1 MTVKSSVLHTSDIAV
16 VGMACRLP
24 GAPGIEEFWELLRN
38 GRSAV
43 ERQPDGSWRAAVEGK
58 AEFDDTFFGMSPRQ
72 AAAVDPQQRLML
84 ELGWEALE
92 HARIRPAG
100 LKGTDTGVFV
110 GIAADDYATLL
121 HRSGAA
127 INGHTATG
135 LHRSLTANRLSYL
148 LGLRGPS
155 LTVDSAQSSSLVA
168 VHLACESL
176 RRGESTVALVGGV
189 SLVLAAESSAGMA
202 LMGAL
207 SPDGR
212 CFTFDARANGYVR
225 GEGGVALVL
234 KPFGRAID
242 DGDRVHCVIR
252 GGAVNN
258 DGGGPSL
265 THPDREA
272 QEALLR
278 RAYERAMVAPEQ
290 VTYVELHGTGTK
302 AGDPVE
308 AAALGAVLGAARTLD
323 TRLAVGSVKTNI
335 GHLEGAAGIAGLLK
349 TVLAVREGM
358 LPPSLNFQ
366 TPNPDIPLD
375 DLNLRVQTDLQRWPG
390 RETGLPR
397 LAGVSSFG
405 MGGTNVHLILEE
417 APFVEGSVSVGG
429 VGVGDSVVRRLPV
442 VPVVLSGRSEV
453 ALRAQADRLR
463 GVLGGARL
471 VDVGWSLVSTRSVFE
486 RRAVVFG
493 ADSVVV
499 DRGLAAVA
507 SGDVGVGG
515 VVFRGSGGLSGGG
528 VVFVFP
534 GQGAQWVG
542 MGARLMDESPV
553 FAESMVECAG
563 VLSEFVDWDLLEVV
577 RGGGVDLFGRVDVV
591 QPVSWAVMVSLA
603 RLWRSVGVVPS
614 AVVGHSQGEIAAA
627 VVAGVLSLSDGA
639 RVVALRSRVIGRVLA
654 GPGAMASV
662 ALPVAEVE
670 SRLVGFGGGLGV
682 AAVNGPSG
690 TVVSGD
696 VGAVVDF
703 VAWCE
708 GEGVRARRIPV
719 DYASHSVRVEVVE
732 AELRGV
738 LAGVVPRRAEV
749 PFYSTVEAGVVDGA
763 GLDGGYWY
771 RNLRQRVLFGETV
784 ECLVGDGFTGFV
796 ECSAHPV
803 LVSGVQEVVEL
814 VGGGVGG
821 VVVGS
826 LRRDDGGLDRF
837 LVSVAEAFVGGV
849 DVDWGAVFV
858 GVGGRVVD
866 LPTYPFQRRHY
877 WAETPKPAA
886 AVGGDTDPT
895 TGWRY
900 RITWKPLP
908 VGGPRRLTGRW
919 LLVADPATTASA
931 LAADITAA
939 LSRRGAEVEP
949 LSLDPLAS
957 RTRLAGLLA
966 TTADGATPL
975 AGVVSLLGLVAGTH
989 PDHPSIARGVA
1000 ASLALVQAAGDA
1012 VLDVPLWTVTRA
1024 AVGVTSQEVPD
1035 AVGAQVWALGQVAAL
1050 ELPDRWG
1057 GLVDLPQEP
1066 DSRALDHLA
1075 SAVAGGEGEDQIA
1088 VRGSGVY
1095 GRRVARA
1102 SDNPRREWRP
1112 RGTVLVTGGTGALGA
1127 QVARWLARTGAEHLV
1142 LISRRG
1148 AQAPGAVEL
1157 EADLLA
1163 LGAAVTIVAC
1173 DVSDR
1178 AALATVLEAHP
1189 PTAVFHTAGALHDGV
1204 LDTLTLAHAE
1214 AVFRPKAD
1222 AALLLDELTR
1232 HRDLDAFVLFSSI
1245 TGVWGNGGQAAYA
1258 AANAS
1263 LDVLAEQRRAAG
1275 LPATAIAWGL
1285 WGGGGMAEGVGEQNL
1300 NRRGITAMDPDG
1312 GIRALQRALDRDDV
1326 CVTVADVDWA
1336 DFAPR
1341 FADLRLGRLFDGVPE
1356 AKSALDAR
1364 RADAATQTSGLAQRV
1379 GSMSESERQQV
1390 LLQLV
1395 RTEAA
1400 AVLGHDTV
1408 EAVTPGRAFKAAGF
1422 DSLTALELRN
1432 RLNTTT
1438 GLTLPSTVVFDHPS
1452 PSALASFVEE
1462 ALTGAIPE
1470 PVVSVA
1476 TGTAPVDEPI
1486 AIVGMACRYPGGAD
1500 TPEKLWDLLLNK
1512 ADVIG
1517 PAPDDR
1523 GWDVD
1528 SFFDPTPGAAGKS
1541 YVRDGGFVYDAGF
1554 FDAEFFGISPREALA
1569 MDPQQRLLLET
1580 SWEALERAG
1589 IDPEALRSSRTG
1601 VYSGLTHQEY
1611 AARLHEAP
1619 HEFEG
1624 YLLTGKSVSV
1634 ASGRVSYALGL
1645 EGPAVSVD
1653 TACSSSLV
1661 ALHLACQG
1669 LRLGECD
1676 VALAGGVT
1684 VIAAPGLFVEFSRQ
1698 GGLSVDGR
1706 CRAFGG
1712 GADGTGWAEGAGVV
1726 VLERLSVARER
1737 GHRVLAVVRGSAVN
1751 QDGASNGLTAPSGV
1765 AQQRVIRDALVAAGV
1780 AADEVDVVE
1789 AHGTGTRLGDPIE
1802 AEALLATY
1810 GRGRSGGPLWLGSL
1824 KSNVGHTQAAAGVAG
1839 VMKMVLALRAG
1850 VLPATLHVDEPSPF
1864 VDWSSGSVELLSE
1877 RRDWPVTGRP
1887 RRAAVSAF
1895 GVSGTNAHLI
1905 LEEAP
1910 FVEGS
1915 VSVGGVGVGDSV
1927 VRRLPVVPVVLSGRS
1942 EVALRAQADR
1952 LRGVLGG
1959 ARLVDVGWS
1968 LVSTR
1973 SVFERRA
1980 VVFGAD
1986 SVVVDRGLAA
1996 VASGDVGVGG
2006 VVFRGSGGLSGGG
2019 VVFVFP
2025 GQGAQWVGMGARLMD
2040 ESPVFAESMVE
2051 CAGVLSEFVDW
2062 DLLEVVRGGGVDL
2075 FGRVDVVQPVSWAVM
2090 VSLAR
2095 LWRSVGVVPSAVVG
2109 HSQGEI
2115 AAAVVAGV
2123 LSLSDGARV
2132 VALRSRVIGRVLAG
2146 PGAMASVALPVAEVE
2161 SRLVGFGGG
2170 LGVAAVNGP
2179 SGTVVSGDV
2188 GAVVDF
2194 VAWCEG
2200 EGVRARRIPVD
2211 YASHSVRVEVVEA
2224 ELRGVL
2230 AGVVPRRAEVPFYS
2244 TVEAG
2249 VVDGAGL
2256 DGGYWY
2262 RNLRQ
2267 RVLFGETVEC
2277 LVGDGFTG
2285 FVECSAHPVLVSGVQ
2300 EVVELVG
2307 GGVGG
2312 VVVGSLRR
2320 DDGGLDRFLVSVA
2333 EAFVGGVDV
2342 DWGAVFVGVG
2352 GRVVDLPTY
2361 PFQRRHYW
2369 AHTSPAGVGTAAAA
2383 RFGME
2388 WEDHPLLGGALPVGG
2403 TRSLLLAGR
2412 LSFASHAWLADHAV
2426 SGTVLVPGTAFME
2439 LALHAAEVAACTG
2452 VEELRLEAPLVV
2464 PPTGGVRLQV
2474 LVDEPAE
2481 GSDHR
2486 PVSVFSRAESAA
2498 DEAAWTRHAVG
2509 VLTTGARPVPA
2520 TSWHTETWPPA
2531 GTEPVDVDALY
2542 ERFATLG
2549 YEYGEVFAGLQGVW
2563 RRDGEVFAEVR
2574 LPSRVAAEATRFG
2587 VHPALLDAALQPWL
2601 AGGLV
2606 DVPDGSVLLPFAWQ
2620 GVTLHA
2626 AGADT
2631 LRVRIG
2637 RAGEAAVS
2645 MQAVDLGG
2653 APVLSLDALVLLP
2666 LAREHLGV
2674 AGMTTALPLY
2684 RVGWRRRTAV
2694 AAPPQWRWAVVGPY
2708 GTEVVGAAAR
2718 YGWPV
2723 TAVDAHANLAS
2734 LREALDAG
2742 AEAPSVVL
2750 ADFRMGSYSTEP
2762 AHVADAVRAETQAGL
2777 ELLQGWLADER
2788 FTAVKLVVLTER
2800 AVAAGTDED
2809 VPDLV
2814 HAGLWG
2820 MLRSAQSEHPDR
2832 FVLLD
2837 VDADDTSISAVPSAL
2852 TVDTPQLAVRA
2863 GEIRVPE
2870 IEPLR
2875 AEPEPADPLAG
2886 GLDPAGTVLVTGA
2899 TGTLGRLLAR
2909 HLVTAHGVRRLL
2921 LVSRSGPGAAGAD
2934 RQIEELTG
2942 LGAHVSL
2949 VACDAAD
2956 RAALADVLR
2965 GIPTAHPLTAV
2976 VHVAGVL
2983 DDGALQALTPDRI
2996 DAVLRPKVDA
3006 ALNLHELTAGL
3017 PLAAFVLFSGAAGIL
3032 GRPGQA
3038 NYAAA
3043 NTFLDALAQHRQ
3055 AQGRPGVALA
3065 WGLWG
3070 PASDMTGHLGEND
3083 LRRMRRSGI
3092 APMTAEE
3099 GLVLFDRALDRS
3111 RHEPLLV
3118 PARLDLAALRREQA
3132 ASGPDAVPAL
3142 LRGLVPPAPA
3152 RRATTSGSGGGASA
3166 PAAASAEPADHLRRR
3181 LAGQDAP
3188 ARVRELLDLVR
3199 THVAGVLALDAG
3211 AAKADPRRPFREI
3224 GFDSLT
3230 AVELRNRLSTATGLR
3245 LAPSLVFDHP
3255 DPQAV
3260 AEHLADEL
3268 AADGVADAG
3277 ATALTGL
3284 DTLAAALGGMKT
3296 DDVRRNIVRRRLEEM
3311 LALVGGPRSLPAEDG
3326 LADATVAERLASAT
3340 DDDELF
3346 AFIEEQL

>member
-1 MTVKSSVLHTSDIAV
+1 ATLHVDEPSPFVDWSSGAV
-16 VGMACRLP
+16 
-24 GAPGIEEFWELLRN
+24 ELLT
-38 GRSAV
+38 
-43 ERQPDGSWRAAVEGK
+43 ER
-58 AEFDDTFFGMSPRQ
+58 
-72 AAAVDPQQRLML
+72 
-84 ELGWEALE
+84 
-92 HARIRPAG
+92 
-100 LKGTDTGVFV
+100 
-110 GIAADDYATLL
+110 
-121 HRSGAA
+121 
-127 INGHTATG
+127 
-135 LHRSLTANRLSYL
+135 
-148 LGLRGPS
+148 
-155 LTVDSAQSSSLVA
+155 
-168 VHLACESL
+168 
-176 RRGESTVALVGGV
+176 
-189 SLVLAAESSAGMA
+189 
-202 LMGAL
+202 
-207 SPDGR
+207 
-212 CFTFDARANGYVR
+212 
-225 GEGGVALVL
+225 
-234 KPFGRAID
+234 
-242 DGDRVHCVIR
+242 
-252 GGAVNN
+252 
-258 DGGGPSL
+258 
-265 THPDREA
+265 RE
-272 QEALLR
+272 
-278 RAYERAMVAPEQ
+278 
-290 VTYVELHGTGTK
+290 
-302 AGDPVE
+302 
-308 AAALGAVLGAARTLD
+308 
-323 TRLAVGSVKTNI
+323 
-335 GHLEGAAGIAGLLK
+335 
-349 TVLAVREGM
+349 
-358 LPPSLNFQ
+358 
-366 TPNPDIPLD
+366 
-375 DLNLRVQTDLQRWPG
+375 WP
-390 RETGLPR
+390 ETGRPR
-397 LAGVSSFG
+397 RAGVSSFG
-405 MGGTNVHLILEE
+405 ISGTNAHLILEE
-417 APFVEGSVSVGG
+417 APALPTPHPESTSGAAPI
-429 VGVGDSVVRRLPV
+429 RELPV
-442 VPVVLSGRSEV
+442 VPVVLSGKSEV

-463 GVLGGARL
+463 GLLPDRRL
-471 VDVGWSLVSTRSVFE
+471 LDLGWSLASTRSRFE
-486 RRAVVFG
+486 RRAVVLA
-493 ADSVVV
+493 ADPATA
-499 DRGLAAVA
+499 DRGLETVA
-507 SGDVGVGG
+507 TGGSAPSG
-515 VVFRGSGGLSGGG
+515 VVLGPAVPTADGRM
-528 VVFVFP
+528 VFVFP
-534 GQGAQWVG
+534 GQGTQWVG

-553 FAESMVECAG
+553 FAESMVECAEA
-563 VLSEFVDWDLLEVV
+563 LSAFVDWDLLEVV
-577 RGGGVDLFGRVDVV
+577 RGGVGADLFSRVDVV
-591 QPVSWAVMVSLA
+591 QPVTWSVMVSLA
-603 RLWRSVGVVPS
+603 RLWRSVGVTPS

-627 VVAGVLSLSDGA
+627 VVAGALSLADGA
-639 RVVALRSRVIGRVLA
+639 RVVAVRSQVIGRVLA

-670 SRLVGFGGGLGV
+670 SRLVAFDGRLGV
-682 AAVNGPSG
+682 AAVNGPSA

-696 VGAVVDF
+696 VDAVVDLI
-703 VAWCE
+703 ARCE
-708 GEGVRARRIPV
+708 AEGVRARKIPV
-719 DYASHSVRVEVVE
+719 DYASHSAHVEAIE
-732 AELRGV
+732 AELLEA
-738 LAGVVPRRAEV
+738 LAGVSPQAAEI
-749 PFYSTVEAGVVDGA
+749 PFYSTVECGPVDGT

-771 RNLRQRVLFGETV
+771 RNLRQRVLFRETV
-784 ECLVGDGFTGFV
+784 ERLVGDGFTGFV
-796 ECSAHPV
+796 ESSAHPV
-803 LVSGVQEVVEL
+803 LVPGVQETVES
-814 VGGGVGG
+814 VGDGAPA

-837 LVSVAEAFVGGV
+837 LTSAAEAFVAGV
-849 DVDWGAVFV
+849 EVDWKAVFA
-858 GVGGRVVD
+858 GTGARVVD

-886 AVGGDTDPT
+886 TVTSGDTDPT
-895 TGWRY
+895 AEWRY
-900 RITWKPLP
+900 QVTWKPLATDKP
-908 VGGPRRLTGRW
+908 GHLTGRW
-919 LLVADPATTASA
+919 LLAADPATAGSA
-931 LAADITAA
+931 LAADVTAA

-957 RTRLAGLLA
+957 RTHLADLLA

-975 AGVVSLLGLVAGTH
+975 AGVVSLLGLVPGVH
-989 PDHPSIARGVA
+989 PDHPSVARGVA

-1012 VLDVPLWTVTRA
+1012 GLDVPLWTVTRA
-1024 AVGVTSQEVPD
+1024 AVAVAPREVPD
-1035 AVGAQVWALGQVAAL
+1035 AVGAQVWALGRVAAL

-1075 SAVAGGEGEDQIA
+1075 GAVAGGEGEDQIA

-1095 GRRVARA
+1095 GRRVTRA
-1102 SDNPRREWRP
+1102 SATPRREWRP

-1142 LISRRG
+1142 LTSRRG

-1157 EADLLA
+1157 EADLRA
-1163 LGAAVTIVAC
+1163 LGAAVTIAAC

-1178 AALATVLEAHP
+1178 TALATLLEAHP
-1189 PTAVFHTAGALHDGV
+1189 PTAVFHTAGVLHDGV
-1204 LDTLTLAHAE
+1204 LDTLTLAHVDE
-1214 AVFRPKAD
+1214 VFRPKAD

-1258 AANAS
+1258 AANAA

-1275 LPATAIAWGL
+1275 LPATAVAWGL
-1285 WGGGGMAEGVGEQNL
+1285 WGGGGMAEGIGERNL

-1341 FADLRLGRLFDGVPE
+1341 LADLRPGRLFDGVPE
-1356 AKSALDAR
+1356 ARSALDAR

-1379 GSMSESERQQV
+1379 VGMSESERQQV
-1390 LLQLV
+1390 LLHLV

-1462 ALTGAIPE
+1462 ALTGATPE
-1470 PVVSVA
+1470 PAVPVA
-1476 TGTAPVDEPI
+1476 TGAAPVDEPI

-1541 YVRDGGFVYDAGF
+1541 YVRDGGFVYDAGY

-1589 IDPEALRSSRTG
+1589 IDPEGLRGSRTG

-1619 HEFEG
+1619 QEFEG

-1634 ASGRVSYALGL
+1634 ASGRVSYTLGL

-1698 GGLSVDGR
+1698 GGLSADGR

-1737 GHRVLAVVRGSAVN
+1737 GHRVLAVVRGSAIN
-1751 QDGASNGLTAPSGV
+1751 QDGASNGLTAPSGA
-1765 AQQRVIRDALVAAGV
+1765 AQQRVIRDALAAAGV
-1780 AADEVDVVE
+1780 DASDVDVVE

-1802 AEALLATY
+1802 AQALLATY
-1810 GRGRSGGPLWLGSL
+1810 GRGRSGSPLWLGSL

-1864 VDWSSGSVELLSE
+1864 VDWSSGTVELLTE
-1877 RRDWPVTGRP
+1877 QRDWPETGRP
-1887 RRAAVSAF
+1887 RRAGVSAF
-1895 GVSGTNAHLI
+1895 GVSGTNAHVI

-1910 FVEGS
+1910 LVEEPAPADGT
-1915 VSVGGVGVGDSV
+1915 DPADPAA
-1927 VRRLPVVPVVLSGRS
+1927 RHLPVVPVVLSGKS
-1942 EVALRAQADR
+1942 EAALRAQADSVR
-1952 LRGVLGG
+1952 DVL
-1959 ARLVDVGWS
+1959 AEADLLDVGWS
-1968 LVSTR
+1968 SVSTR
-1973 SVFERRA
+1973 SVFDRRA
-1980 VVFGAD
+1980 VVLAAD
-1986 SVVVDRGLAA
+1986 SGTATAALGA
-1996 VASGDVGVGG
+1996 VASGGVASAQ
-2006 VVFRGSGGLSGGG
+2006 VVLGASGALSAGR
-2019 VVFVFP
+2019 VAFVFP
-2025 GQGAQWVGMGARLMD
+2025 GQGTQWVGMGARLMD

-2051 CAGVLSEFVDW
+2051 CAEALSAHVDW
-2062 DLLEVVRGGGVDL
+2062 DLVEVVRSGSGL
-2075 FGRVDVVQPVSWAVM
+2075 ERVDVVQPVTWAVM

-2095 LWRSVGVVPSAVVG
+2095 LWRSVGVTPSAVVG

-2115 AAAVVAGV
+2115 AAAVVAGA
-2123 LSLSDGARV
+2123 LSLADGARV
-2132 VALRSRVIGRVLAG
+2132 VAVRSQVIGRVLAG
-2146 PGAMASVALPVAEVE
+2146 PGAMASIALPVAEVE
-2161 SRLVGFGGG
+2161 SKLAAFDGR

-2179 SGTVVSGDV
+2179 SATVVSGDV
-2188 GAVVDF
+2188 DAVVEL
-2194 VAWCEG
+2194 VARCEA
-2200 EGVRARRIPVD
+2200 EGVRARKIPVD
-2211 YASHSVRVEVVEA
+2211 YASHSAHVEAIEA
-2224 ELRGVL
+2224 ELHTAL
-2230 AGVVPRRAEVPFYS
+2230 AGVDPQAAEIPFYS
-2244 TVEAG
+2244 TVECG
-2249 VVDGAGL
+2249 PVDGTSL

-2267 RVLFGETVEC
+2267 RVLFRETVER

-2285 FVECSAHPVLVSGVQ
+2285 FVESSAHPVLVPGVQ
-2300 EVVELVG
+2300 ETVESVG
-2307 GGVGG
+2307 DGAPA

-2320 DDGGLDRFLVSVA
+2320 DDGGLDRFLTSAA
-2333 EAFVGGVDV
+2333 EAFVAGVEV
-2342 DWGAVFVGVG
+2342 DWKSVFAGTGA
-2352 GRVVDLPTY
+2352 RVVDLPTY

-2412 LSFASHAWLADHAV
+2412 LSLASHAWLADHAV
-2426 SGTVLVPGTAFME
+2426 SGTVLVPGTAFVE
-2439 LALHAAEVAACTG
+2439 LALHAAEVAGCTG
-2452 VEELRLEAPLVV
+2452 VEELRLEAPLAV

-2474 LVDEPAE
+2474 LVDDPAE

-2509 VLTTGARPVPA
+2509 VLTTGPRPAPA
-2520 TSWHTETWPPA
+2520 TPWHTGTWPPA
-2531 GTEPVDVDALY
+2531 GTEPVDVDALH
-2542 ERFATLG
+2542 ERFAALG

-2574 LPSRVAAEATRFG
+2574 LPDRVAAEATRFG

-2606 DVPDGSVLLPFAWQ
+2606 DVPEGSVLLPFAWQ

-2626 AGADT
+2626 TGADT

-2645 MQAVDLGG
+2645 MQAVDLAG
-2653 APVLSLDALVLLP
+2653 APVLSLDALVLRP
-2666 LAREHLGV
+2666 LARERLGV
-2674 AGMTTALPLY
+2674 SGTTTALPLY

-2694 AAPPQWRWAVVGPY
+2694 AAPPQRRWAVVGPY
-2708 GTEVVGAAAR
+2708 GAEMIGAAAR

-2723 TAVDAHANLAS
+2723 TAVDIHADLAS
-2734 LREALDAG
+2734 LRAALDAG
-2742 AEAPSVVL
+2742 AEPPSVVL
-2750 ADFRMGSYSTEP
+2750 ADFRRDSCSTEP
-2762 AHVADAVRAETQAGL
+2762 AHVAEAVRAETQAGL

-2788 FTAVKLVVLTER
+2788 FTAAKLVVLTER
-2800 AVAAGTDED
+2800 AVAAGTGED

-2820 MLRSAQSEHPDR
+2820 LLRSAQSEHPDR

-2837 VDADDTSISAVPSAL
+2837 VDADDTSISTVPSAL
-2852 TVDTPQLAVRA
+2852 TLDTPQLAVRA

-2875 AEPEPADPLAG
+2875 AEPEPADPAAG
-2886 GLDPAGTVLVTGA
+2886 GLDPTGTVLVTGA
-2899 TGTLGRLLAR
+2899 TGTLGGLLAR

-2921 LVSRSGPGAAGAD
+2921 LVSRSGPDAAGAD
-2934 RQIEELTG
+2934 RLTEELTG

-2949 VACDAAD
+2949 VACDTAD

-2965 GIPTAHPLTAV
+2965 GIPAAHPLTAV

-2983 DDGALQALTPDRI
+2983 DDGALQALTADRI

-3006 ALNLHELTAGL
+3006 ALNLHEVTADL

-3043 NTFLDALAQHRQ
+3043 NTFLDALAQHRR

-3070 PASDMTGHLGEND
+3070 LASDMTGHLGEND

-3099 GLVLFDRALDRS
+3099 GLVLFDRALDRA
-3111 RHEPLLV
+3111 RREPLLV

-3132 ASGPDAVPAL
+3132 ASGPDAVPVL

-3152 RRATTSGSGGGASA
+3152 RRAAASQGAGGVSA
-3166 PAAASAEPADHLRRR
+3166 PAAAPAEQADDLRRR

-3199 THVAGVLALDAG
+3199 AHVAGVLALDAG
-3211 AAKADPRRPFREI
+3211 ATAVDPRRPFREV

-3230 AVELRNRLSTATGLR
+3230 AVELRNRLNTATGLR

-3255 DPQAV
+3255 NPQAV
-3260 AEHLADEL
+3260 AEHLADRL

-3296 DDVRRNIVRRRLEEM
+3296 DDVRRDIVRRRLEEM
-3311 LALVGGPRSLPAEDG
+3311 LALVGGPRSRPAEDG
-3326 LADATVAERLASAT
+3326 LVDATVAERLASAT